1 MRGFD
6 LGDFYAA
13 LTNQFL
19 IVGVFVTAGLTIAG
33 LAGGLILGLTI
44 ALMRASRH
52 GPVSKI
58 AQGYIWFFRGTPLL
72 IQMVMIYSGLPQ
84 LGIKFGVITSVIVT
98 LVLNEAAYMAEII
111 RGGFLAIPAGQHDAA
126 KALGL
131 SRMQALRMVLL
142 PQATRII
149 LPALGNSV
157 NGLLKAT
164 SIASVISMEELMRRA
179 EMIMQI
185 KFDVLEVFAAAA
197 VYYLV
202 LTTLWDR
209 AQRWLERRYDPTRT
223 LQATEKKTTGATTV
237 MPAVE
242 QAALP
247 R

>member
-6 LGDFYAA
+6 VADFFDA
-13 LTNQFL
+13 LANPFL
-19 IVGVFVTAGLTIAG
+19 LTGALVTAGLTVVG
-33 LAGGLILGLTI
+33 LLGGFGCGLMI
-44 ALMRASRH
+44 ALLRSAPHPAAQRL
-52 GPVSKI
+52 

-84 LGIKFGVITSVIVT
+84 IGIKFGVLTSVIVA

-111 RGGFLAIPAGQHDAA
+111 RGGFLAIPPGQRDAA

-131 SRMQALRMVLL
+131 TRWLVLTKVLL

-164 SIASVISMEELMRRA
+164 SIASVISMEELMRRS

-185 KFDVLEVFAAAA
+185 KFNVLEVFAAAA
-197 VYYLV
+197 VLYLV
-202 LTTLWDR
+202 MTTLWDQM
-209 AQRWLERRYDPTRT
+209 QRWLERRFNR
-223 LQATEKKTTGATTV
+223 AERAKATTATM

-242 QAALP
+242 QAMLQ

>member
-6 LGDFYAA
+6 VADFLNALANPFLLTGAA
-13 LTNQFL
+13 
-19 IVGVFVTAGLTIAG
+19 VTAGLTAVGLIGG
-33 LAGGLILGLTI
+33 LALGLVI
-44 ALMRASRH
+44 ALLRSVRNPVLQRA
-52 GPVSKI
+52 
-58 AQGYIWFFRGTPLL
+58 ALGYIWFFRGTPLL

-84 LGIKFGVITSVIVT
+84 LGLRFGVLTSVIVA

-111 RGGFLAIPAGQHDAA
+111 RGGFLAIPAGQGDAA

-131 SRMQALRMVLL
+131 SRSQALSKVLL

-164 SIASVISMEELMRRA
+164 SIASVISMEELMRRS
-179 EMIMQI
+179 EMIMQV

-197 VYYLV
+197 VDYLV
-202 LTTLWDR
+202 LTTLWDQV
-209 AQRWLERRYDPTRT
+209 QRRLEHRFDRSGRPADAPA
-223 LQATEKKTTGATTV
+223 LA
-237 MPAVE
+237 PAVE
-242 QAALP
+242 QAGLP

>member
-6 LGDFYAA
+6 VTDFLDALANPFLLGGA
-13 LTNQFL
+13 L
-19 IVGVFVTAGLTIAG
+19 VTLGLTIVG
-33 LAGGLILGLTI
+33 LIGGFAGGLIV
-44 ALMRASRH
+44 ALLRSAPQQSVQAAAR
-52 GPVSKI
+52 
-58 AQGYIWFFRGTPLL
+58 GYIWFFRGTPLL

-84 LGIKFGVITSVIVT
+84 LGIRFGVLTSVIVA

-131 SRMQALRMVLL
+131 SRWQALGKVLL

-149 LPALGNSV
+149 LPALGNQV

-164 SIASVISMEELMRRA
+164 SIASVISMEELMRRS
-179 EMIMQI
+179 EMVMQV

-197 VYYLV
+197 VLYLV
-202 LTTLWDR
+202 MTTLWDQV
-209 AQRWLERRYDPTRT
+209 QRRLERRFDRAHRADVAEA
-223 LQATEKKTTGATTV
+223 LA
-237 MPAVE
+237 PAVE
-242 QAALP
+242 QAALQ

>member
-6 LGDFYAA
+6 VADFAAA

-19 IVGVFVTAGLTIAG
+19 IVGVFVTAGLTVAG
-33 LAGGLILGLTI
+33 LAGGLVLGLAI
-44 ALMRASRH
+44 ALLRASKQKAISRL
-52 GPVSKI
+52 

-84 LGIKFGVITSVIVT
+84 LGIKFGVLTSVILT

-111 RGGFLAIPAGQHDAA
+111 RGGFLAIPPGQHDAA

-131 SRMQALRMVLL
+131 SRTLALRKVLL

-164 SIASVISMEELMRRA
+164 SIASVISMEELMRRS
-179 EMIMQI
+179 EMIMQV

-197 VYYLV
+197 IYYLV

-209 AQRWLERRYDPTRT
+209 VQRWLERRFDHADRT
-223 LQATEKKTTGATTV
+223 TKSATVA
-237 MPAVE
+237 PAIA

>member
-1 MRGFD
+1 VRGFVVA
-6 LGDFYAA
+6 DFLDA
-13 LTNQFL
+13 LVNQFL
-19 IVGVFVTAGLTIAG
+19 LVGVLVTAGLTAAG
-33 LAGGLILGLTI
+33 LAGGLLLGLI
-44 ALMRASRH
+44 VALLRASSRA
-52 GPVSKI
+52 PLSRV

-84 LGIKFGVITSVIVT
+84 IGIKFGVLMSAILA

-111 RGGFLAIPAGQHDAA
+111 RGGFLAVPPGQGDAA

-131 SRMQALRMVLL
+131 SRTLALRKVIL
-142 PQATRII
+142 PQAIRII

-164 SIASVISMEELMRRA
+164 SIASVISMEELMRRS
-179 EMIMQI
+179 EMIMQV

-209 AQRWLERRYDPTRT
+209 VQRRLERHFDPMGRSHT
-223 LQATEKKTTGATTV
+223 QAVA
-237 MPAVE
+237 PAIE

>member
-6 LGDFYAA
+6 VTDFLNALANPFLLGGA
-13 LTNQFL
+13 L
-19 IVGVFVTAGLTIAG
+19 VT
-33 LAGGLILGLTI
+33 LGLTI
-44 ALMRASRH
+44 VGLVGGFVCGLIVALLRSAPS
-52 GPVSKI
+52 PVVQ
-58 AQGYIWFFRGTPLL
+58 AAARGYIWFFRGTPLL

-84 LGIKFGVITSVIVT
+84 LGIRFGVLTSVVVA

-131 SRMQALRMVLL
+131 SRWQALIKVLL

-149 LPALGNSV
+149 LPALGNQV

-164 SIASVISMEELMRRA
+164 SIASVISMEELMRRS
-179 EMIMQI
+179 EMVMQV

-197 VYYLV
+197 VLYLV
-202 LTTLWDR
+202 MTTLWDQV
-209 AQRWLERRYDPTRT
+209 QRRLERRFDRAHRADVTKVET
-223 LQATEKKTTGATTV
+223 LA
-237 MPAVE
+237 PAAE
-242 QAALP
+242 QVALQ

>member
-6 LGDFYAA
+6 VADFLNALGNSFLLGGVLVTAA
-13 LTNQFL
+13 LTV
-19 IVGVFVTAGLTIAG
+19 VGLLGGFV
-33 LAGGLILGLTI
+33 LGLVI
-44 ALMRASRH
+44 ALLRSTPSTIVQRLAR
-52 GPVSKI
+52 
-58 AQGYIWFFRGTPLL
+58 GYIWFFRGTPLL

-84 LGIKFGVITSVIVT
+84 VGIRFGVLTSVVVA

-111 RGGFLAIPAGQHDAA
+111 RGGFLAVPPGQRDAA

-131 SRMQALRMVLL
+131 SPWLALNKVLL

-149 LPALGNSV
+149 LPALGNQV

-164 SIASVISMEELMRRA
+164 SIASVISMEELMRRS
-179 EMIMQI
+179 EMIMQV

-202 LTTLWDR
+202 LTTLWDQVQHR
-209 AQRWLERRYDPTRT
+209 LERRFDRADRARTATLAPT
-223 LQATEKKTTGATTV
+223 
-237 MPAVE
+237 VE

>member
-6 LGDFYAA
+6 VADFLDA
-13 LTNQFL
+13 LVNPFIL
-19 IVGVFVTAGLTIAG
+19 MGAVVTAGLTVVG
-33 LAGGLILGLTI
+33 LFGGFACGLLI
-44 ALMRASRH
+44 ALLRSTPN
-52 GPVSKI
+52 PVVQRL

-84 LGIKFGVITSVIVT
+84 LGIRFGVLTSVIVA

-111 RGGFLAIPAGQHDAA
+111 RGGFLAIPPGQRDAA

-131 SRMQALRMVLL
+131 SRLQVLNKVLL

-164 SIASVISMEELMRRA
+164 SIASVISMEELMRRSK
-179 EMIMQI
+179 MVMQV

-197 VYYLV
+197 VLYLV
-202 LTTLWDR
+202 LTTMWDQVQRRLERHFDR
-209 AQRWLERRYDPTRT
+209 ANR
-223 LQATEKKTTGATTV
+223 AKTETMTSALA
-237 MPAVE
+237 PAVE
-242 QAALP
+242 QAALQ

>member
-6 LGDFYAA
+6 VADFLNA
-13 LTNQFL
+13 LVNPFIL
-19 IVGVFVTAGLTIAG
+19 MGAVVTAGLTVVG
-33 LAGGLILGLTI
+33 LFGGFACGLLI
-44 ALMRASRH
+44 ALLRSTPN
-52 GPVSKI
+52 PVVQRL

-84 LGIKFGVITSVIVT
+84 IGIRFGVLTSVIVA

-111 RGGFLAIPAGQHDAA
+111 RGGFLAIPVGQRDAA

-131 SRMQALRMVLL
+131 SRWQVMSKVLL
-142 PQATRII
+142 PQATRVI

-164 SIASVISMEELMRRA
+164 SIASVISMEELMRRS
-179 EMIMQI
+179 EMVMQV

-197 VYYLV
+197 VLYLV
-202 LTTLWDR
+202 LTTLWDQV
-209 AQRWLERRYDPTRT
+209 QRRLERRFDRADRAKT
-223 LQATEKKTTGATTV
+223 ATMA
-237 MPAVE
+237 PAVE
-242 QAALP
+242 QAALQ

>member
-1 MRGFD
+1 MRGFVVA
-6 LGDFYAA
+6 DFLDA
-13 LTNQFL
+13 LVNQFL
-19 IVGVFVTAGLTIAG
+19 LIGVLVTAGLTAAG
-33 LAGGLILGLTI
+33 LAGGLLLGLI
-44 ALMRASRH
+44 VALLRASGSRPL
-52 GPVSKI
+52 GKV

-84 LGIKFGVITSVIVT
+84 LGIKFGVLTSAILA

-111 RGGFLAIPAGQHDAA
+111 RGGFLAVPPGQGDAA

-131 SRMQALRMVLL
+131 SRTLALRKVIL
-142 PQATRII
+142 PQAIRII

-164 SIASVISMEELMRRA
+164 SIASVISMEELMRRS
-179 EMIMQI
+179 EMIMQV

-209 AQRWLERRYDPTRT
+209 VQRRLERHFDPMGRSHS
-223 LQATEKKTTGATTV
+223 QAV
-237 MPAVE
+237 VPAIE
-242 QAALP
+242 HAALP